1 MSMRCFKILL
11 KTVKKEDTFGDYYD
25 KDEVKLGEVA
35 FDFKGK
41 LEDEEIS
48 LKKGD
53 QVYYQYGNPAKLDG
67 MDYVVI
73 SLNSIVCLK

>member
-1 MSMRCFKILL
+1 MRAFKILL
-11 KTVKKEDTFGDYYD
+11 KEIKQENEWDYED

-41 LEDEEIS
+41 LDEEDLE

-53 QVYYQYGNPAKLDG
+53 QVYYQYGTKAKLEG
-67 MDYVVI
+67 ETYVLI
-73 SLNSIVCLK
+73 STNSLVWQK

>member
-1 MSMRCFKILL
+1 MRTFKILL
-11 KTVKKEDTFGDYYD
+11 KEIKTENAWGYQN

-35 FDFKGK
+35 FPFKGK

-53 QVYYQYGNPAKLDG
+53 KVYYQYGNPANLDG
-67 MDYVVI
+67 VDYTLI
-73 SLNSIVCLK
+73 SLNSLVCLK